1 MTQRKLLAQVTADFS
16 LLNLFEPTVLL
27 VVALIP
33 LDLEVLFPQ
42 ACASPLQP

>member
-1 MTQRKLLAQVTADFS
+1 MTQGKLLAQVTTDFS
-16 LLNLFEPTVLL
+16 LLNLVERVGLL

-33 LDLEVLFPQ
+33 LDLEFLFPQ